1 MFRNSKSLLIICNL
15 SFLLT
20 YAQERQKIYKEES
33 YEKISGLFDAYS
45 ENDQRALAYVKI
57 YIDKAKHENNATELI
72 RGYEEAIYYSRD
84 VDRKLSYADS
94 IIITAE
100 KNGDKD
106 QISRAYLGKGIIF
119 YYNRRQFKKALAEYI
134 KAFKFSKNSHND
146 YLKNKVVYHLGM
158 VKSYLGSYKEA
169 AHHFEETAAYFERN
183 MSDESRPNAKLNNE
197 SGYFNSIYRLSTCYK
212 NLQLFSKEDSL
223 IKIGLEKL
231 QNTKQFSLEYGYF
244 HGAKGIQLLRLK
256 KLDEALKHLLLSQEI
271 LNNNEDYASLT
282 TLYFYIGKLYW
293 SKENREESLLYLN
306 KVDSLV
312 NKFSFI
318 TPEIRSAYRYLIN
331 DAKQKQNHQKQL
343 YYRDQ
348 LLKTDSIINA
358 DFVML
363 SFKISREYD
372 TDTLLEAQKNLEN
385 KQHRTLFW
393 SLSSGILLSMLL
405 LFSFWRSV
413 NSKKREKELN
423 AKYEEL
429 LKRVNDPFKK
439 DSFDQIPTITLSE
452 KNLYSPEIVNEIK
465 TNLKIFES
473 KKLFIQ
479 KGLTLENV
487 AQLIGSNRTHL
498 SFVLNEHL
506 NIKFSTYLKELRI
519 KYITDILLEDK
530 KYLNYS
536 QKALADECGIG
547 NRQVFS
553 KYFNEI
559 NGMVPV
565 DFIRKR
571 KEELDKV

>member
-1 MFRNSKSLLIICNL
+1 MFRNNKSLLIIFNL
-15 SFLLT
+15 SFLLA

-45 ENDQRALAYVKI
+45 ENDERALVYVKL
-57 YIDKAKHENNATELI
+57 YIDKAKHENKATELI
-72 RGYEEAIYYSRD
+72 RGYEEAIYYSRN

-119 YYNRRQFKKALAEYI
+119 YYNRRQFKKALEEYI
-134 KAFKFSKNSHND
+134 KAFKFSKNSHNE

-158 VKSYLGSYKEA
+158 VKSYLGSYKDA
-169 AHHFEETAAYFERN
+169 AQHFEETAAYFERN
-183 MSDESRPNAKLNNE
+183 MLDESRPNAKLNNE

-212 NLQLFSKEDSL
+212 NLHLFSKEDSL
-223 IKIGLEKL
+223 IRIGLEKL
-231 QNTKQFSLEYGYF
+231 RDTKQLSLEYGYF
-244 HGAKGIQLLRLK
+244 HEGKGIQLLRLK

-282 TLYFYIGKLYW
+282 TLYFYMGKLYW
-293 SKENREESLLYLN
+293 SKGNREESLLYLN

-318 TPEIRSAYRYLIN
+318 TPEIRSAYGYLIN
-331 DAKQKQNHQKQL
+331 DAKQKQDHQKQL

-372 TDTLLEAQKNLEN
+372 TDTLLEAQKNLET
-385 KQHRTLFW
+385 KQHWTLFW
-393 SLSSGILLSMLL
+393 SLSGGIFLSILL

-423 AKYEEL
+423 TKYEEL
-429 LKRVNDPFKK
+429 LKRVHDTNN
-439 DSFDQIPTITLSE
+439 SFDETAPVSLSV
-452 KNLYSPEIVNEIK
+452 KNLYSPEIVYEVK
-465 TNLKIFES
+465 TNLKIFEG

-479 KGLTLENV
+479 QGLTLEKV

-498 SFVLNEHL
+498 SYVLNEHL

-519 KYITDILLEDK
+519 RYITDLLIENN

-536 QKALADECGIG
+536 QKALADECGIC

-553 KYFNEI
+553 KYFKEI

-571 KEELDKV
+571 KEELEKV